1 MTKIIYYFE
10 KQDMGLIFFLVVFL
24 SLKVKVLF
32 MVCSNKSPQR
42 FPALSE
48 KCISVFRFARKLL
61 DGDLQCSSWL
71 GSSKVDIVD
80 LA

>member
-1 MTKIIYYFE
+1 
-10 KQDMGLIFFLVVFL
+10 MGLIFFSWSFFL

-32 MVCSNKSPQR
+32 MVCSNNSPQR

-48 KCISVFRFARKLL
+48 KCISAFRFARKLL
-61 DGDLQCSSWL
+61 AGDLQCSSWL

>member
-10 KQDMGLIFFLVVFL
+10 KQDMGLIFSWSFFL

-32 MVCSNKSPQR
+32 MVCSNNSPQK

-48 KCISVFRFARKLL
+48 KCILAFHFARKLL
-61 DGDLQCSSWL
+61 AGDLQCSP
-71 GSSKVDIVD
+71 
-80 LA
+80 